1 MQCCSSHFIDVILIE
16 RPLMEYQ
23 FIILS
28 KRDELFYVINIYGKD
43 KLFKPQVQNGFI
55 FFKF

>member
-1 MQCCSSHFIDVILIE
+1 
-16 RPLMEYQ
+16 MEYQ